1 MSERSYQ
8 HVFQAMTPAGASTFG
23 VRPAIDS
30 IELGNSLKRDDL
42 LLTRAIKLPLKAS
55 PFSLPTKD
63 EVALNEQLASLVGRG
78 VPLVESLEVA
88 ASVVTVKSKPRI
100 ERLRE
105 QVASGASFA
114 DACENIGGFDD
125 VTIGVYRAAERS
137 GDIAGAAKR
146 LADNARRRQ
155 ALFGKVVTI
164 LIYPS
169 VVAIFASIIFFC
181 LLAFV
186 VPMIAETI
194 RGLLSEEGYAN
205 MNILSKVVFATGEWM
220 NKNLPLSLGIVALA
234 ITLVLTGR
242 AIVFGILASLIRKIP
257 VMGGLMLATE
267 MARFFSVLAAMTRSG
282 VTLADALASATNV
295 LSEPRLR
302 GQLEALQRSLVQGG
316 LWRTLIE
323 RVDALPLATRRLLV
337 AAERGGELDGAF
349 ESLAE
354 ELADEVETRAQR
366 LLAVLEP
373 LILILMFLVIGPIII
388 AIAIPLFT
396 ARTPDGG

>member
-1 MSERSYQ
+1 MSEPSYQ

-23 VRPAIDS
+23 VRPAVDS
-30 IELGNSLKRDDL
+30 IELGNALKRDDL
-42 LLTRAIKLPLKAS
+42 LLTRAVRLPLKAS

-78 VPLVESLEVA
+78 VPLVEALEVA

-114 DACENIGGFDD
+114 DACEHIGGFDD

-155 ALFGKVVTI
+155 ALFGKVITI

-169 VVAIFASIIFFC
+169 VVAAFAFIIFFC
-181 LLAFV
+181 LMAFI
-186 VPMIAETI
+186 VPMFSEQM
-194 RGLLSEEGYAN
+194 RGFLPPEALEN
-205 MNILSKVVFATGEWM
+205 MNVLSKVVFATGEWM
-220 NKNLPLSLGIVALA
+220 NDNLLLSLGIVALA
-234 ITLVLTGR
+234 ITLALTGR
-242 AIVFGILASLIRKIP
+242 KILLGVLASLIRKVP
-257 VMGGLMLATE
+257 AMGSLMLATE

-302 GQLEALQRSLVQGG
+302 EQLESLQRSLVQGG

-373 LILILMFLVIGPIII
+373 LILVLIFLVIGPIII
-388 AIAIPLFT
+388 AVAIPMFT
-396 ARTPDGG
+396 ARTQVGG